1 MTSHLIICLPR
12 LGYIKSQSA
21 QLPVVMIAQLVEHCT
36 GIAEVIG
43 SNLVQAWICF
53 QVLISQL
60 LKLCVYKC
68 YNVFIRVFSVVTL

>member
-1 MTSHLIICLPR
+1 MIDRRSYAHNSFKPTVDLIT
-12 LGYIKSQSA
+12 
-21 QLPVVMIAQLVEHCT
+21 QLVEHCT
-36 GIAEVIG
+36 GIAEVMG
-43 SNLVQAWICF
+43 SNPVQAWICF